1 MLIPEVFYRPVVW
14 QCVKFHLSWSRDCS
28 SEHGSNYSEAGRG
41 GKNDLLAR
49 SSDSHSNGAH
59 QQQAMLMY
67 KSYRIPSD
75 MDSQISLPRSY
86 TLPREF
92 RYYRRPKS
100 RKAIRSEHFVASTN
114 SSDGR
119 LSWLTLICMLAIKVG
134 GSYRCEQRMTAIN
147 CKWRYALLGN
157 TGPHLPKE
165 EIYSIHSSTAVC
177 MFLLWSCFFIWQ
189 MSVASFGWLILT

>member
-1 MLIPEVFYRPVVW
+1 MSCTCHVPLCI
-14 QCVKFHLSWSRDCS
+14 RDCS
-28 SEHGSNYSEAGRG
+28 SERGSNYSESGRV
-41 GKNDLLAR
+41 GKDDLLAR
-49 SSDSHSNGAH
+49 NSDMAGDSHSNGVH

-92 RYYRRPKS
+92 KYYRRPKS

-119 LSWLTLICMLAIKVG
+119 LSHDQQNNVIFSTLL
-134 GSYRCEQRMTAIN
+134 
-147 CKWRYALLGN
+147 
-157 TGPHLPKE
+157 
-165 EIYSIHSSTAVC
+165 
-177 MFLLWSCFFIWQ
+177 F
-189 MSVASFGWLILT
+189 

>member
-1 MLIPEVFYRPVVW
+1 M
-14 QCVKFHLSWSRDCS
+14 QCVKFHLSSSRDCS
-28 SEHGSNYSEAGRG
+28 SEHGSNYSESGRG
-41 GKNDLLAR
+41 GKDDLLAR

-92 RYYRRPKS
+92 KYYRRPKS

-119 LSWLTLICMLAIKVG
+119 L
-134 GSYRCEQRMTAIN
+134 
-147 CKWRYALLGN
+147 
-157 TGPHLPKE
+157 P
-165 EIYSIHSSTAVC
+165 
-177 MFLLWSCFFIWQ
+177 
-189 MSVASFGWLILT
+189 

>member
-1 MLIPEVFYRPVVW
+1 M
-14 QCVKFHLSWSRDCS
+14 
-28 SEHGSNYSEAGRG
+28 AG
-41 GKNDLLAR
+41 
-49 SSDSHSNGAH
+49 DSHSNSTH

-92 RYYRRPKS
+92 KYYRRPKS

-119 LSWLTLICMLAIKVG
+119 LSHDFQNLYTYKRLMLVILLLHMLTVRVG
-134 GSYRCEQRMTAIN
+134 SSYEQEQEMAATN
-147 CKWRYALLGN
+147 G
-157 TGPHLPKE
+157 TE
-165 EIYSIHSSTAVC
+165 
-177 MFLLWSCFFIWQ
+177 
-189 MSVASFGWLILT
+189 LILVSVCLCSEKFVISLQIAASLGAYCYSVKFNILV